1 MLDDYTVEFQHLDDM
16 HNGSIHTYVK
26 VEEKC
31 WNALCNEKKSSYHL
45 PCHYFAIMEILEM
58 AKEQLPRY
66 RERTVVYYIT

>member
-16 HNGSIHTYVK
+16 QYGSLPTYAK

-66 RERTVVYYIT
+66 REITTSLE